1 MSESETKLCLTV
13 YIKDITYESTTA
25 DEFVVLAFFLC
36 FIFTAIAVILFL
48 LYIIKHLK
56 ADKKRAQQSEIRRTI
71 RLQAAKRFYL
81 RQFDDDD
88 DDSTDNGGLETNYV
102 WSISEKRS
110 DRGGEER
117 SHSKICVII
126 DESKQLSVRAS
137 SCILEILS
145 SLFTSSKNSSPPTYL
160 SNCLW
165 LRESCF
171 ELIKYFHH
179 EAYSVLLNLM
189 LAALSEAKEIN
200 EIEKLKLATKYEQM
214 LDEDLA
220 DEEIGDSTCKLHC
233 VLVRIEKDINEMVG
247 SSKIQQ
253 ENLFTGE
260 RLSKYLVVIQ
270 REMLSYQYDSIV
282 KEIFLETEK
291 KLIDITAE
299 KWFNLEVIRYRI
311 NVVYKSLQELLKEK
325 GERNEIIQE
334 YLNEYLVNVYG
345 KLNEFCLVYEKEMF
359 DLISQVEQDKKINR
373 KQAMM
378 ELEANRY
385 TQRSNSLQELDLK
398 KRKAVSKFVI
408 SQIELILNDFK
419 TITNYELVVNSEGL
433 ELFEDFQ
440 KISHKRVVKLLRSC
454 EEEVFD
460 KLQKNE
466 VATEENLVELGKAL
480 SSSLKD
486 FKMAQEKLKVDFQ
499 EERHKS
505 VEQIGKFIDS
515 LYSVMEKNY
524 NKGVEDMK
532 KEYLE
537 ILHSLSN
544 LQELEMNKLEHEFEI
559 GFSCLTFSLYFTV
572 MTGVVHKIHE
582 AISDKIIKCSD
593 EDVSLSLHD
602 MVQILKQDKSV
613 LNRSSLFQMPNKELY
628 PIVEKE
634 LNKFTGSLSIAVE
647 NYVEA
652 VMKTIDNFFLPQMN
666 RVIQETI
673 VQQSQLCV
681 SNLYLAKEKLRSCST
696 NRKGYMTKQASSF
709 AKDCFEQI
717 RSIWESQA
725 NFKAHKLREGRYD
738 IMKDFDPVIE
748 AFFYMRADDDQRSDK
763 MTLVQKTLRL
773 QSEFFKS
780 VEEVVRGNSVER
792 VLDANLENELMLMKL
807 HDKLESYE
815 PRTEDLNASQQRN
828 FRSQKSHD
836 SDAAS
841 RRRKVSLRHS
851 ISRKNKKL

>member
-1 MSESETKLCLTV
+1 V
-13 YIKDITYESTTA
+13 
-25 DEFVVLAFFLC
+25 
-36 FIFTAIAVILFL
+36 
-48 LYIIKHLK
+48 
-56 ADKKRAQQSEIRRTI
+56 KKE
-71 RLQAAKRFYL
+71 
-81 RQFDDDD
+81 
-88 DDSTDNGGLETNYV
+88 G
-102 WSISEKRS
+102 
-110 DRGGEER
+110 
-117 SHSKICVII
+117 HSKICVII
-126 DESKQLSVRAS
+126 DEDKQSSVRSS

-145 SLFTSSKNSSPPTYL
+145 SLFTSNTNSSPPTYL

-165 LRESCF
+165 IRESCF

-179 EAYSVLLNLM
+179 EAFSVLLNLM
-189 LAALSEAKEIN
+189 LTALSEAKKIN
-200 EIEKLKLATKYEQM
+200 EIEKLELTTKYEQM
-214 LDEDLA
+214 LDEHLA

-233 VLVRIEKDINEMVG
+233 VLVRIEKDIHEMIG
-247 SSKIQQ
+247 SSENQQ

-270 REMLSYQYDSIV
+270 REMLSYQYDNIV
-282 KEIFLETEK
+282 KEMFIETEK
-291 KLIDITAE
+291 KMIDITAE

-311 NVVYKSLQELLKEK
+311 NVVYESLQELLKKK
-325 GERNEIIQE
+325 GERKEVIQE
-334 YLNEYLVNVYG
+334 YLNDYLVTVYE

-359 DLISQVEQDKKINR
+359 DLISQIERDKQINR

-378 ELEANRY
+378 ELEGNRY
-385 TQRSNSLQELDLK
+385 TQRSNSLQELELNK
-398 KRKAVSKFVI
+398 KKAVSKFVI

-440 KISHKRVVKLLRSC
+440 KMSNKRVIKLLRSC
-454 EEEVFD
+454 EEKVFD
-460 KLQKNE
+460 KLQRNE
-466 VATEENLVELGKAL
+466 VATEENLVELGKTL
-480 SSSLKD
+480 SSNLKD

-499 EERHKS
+499 EESHRS
-505 VEQIGKFIDS
+505 IGQIGQFTES
-515 LYSVMEKNY
+515 LYSVVEKNY
-524 NKGVEDMK
+524 NKCVVDMK

-572 MTGVVHKIHE
+572 MTGVIHKIHE
-582 AISDKIIKCSD
+582 AISDKIIKYSD
-593 EDVSLSLHD
+593 KDVSLSLHD
-602 MVQILKQDKSV
+602 MVQILKQDKNV

-628 PIVEKE
+628 PVVERE
-634 LNKFTGSLSIAVE
+634 LNECTSSLSMAVE

-652 VMKTIDNFFLPQMN
+652 VMKTIDNFFLPQIN
-666 RVIQETI
+666 RVIQEAI
-673 VQQSQLCV
+673 IQQSQLCV

-725 NFKAHKLREGRYD
+725 NFKAHKLREGKYD
-738 IMKDFDPVIE
+738 IMKDFNPVIE
-748 AFFYMRADDDQRSDK
+748 AFFDKRADDKQWRDK
-763 MTLVQKTLRL
+763 VTLVQKTLRL

-815 PRTEDLNASQQRN
+815 PRTEELSASQQRN
-828 FRSQKSHD
+828 FRSQKPHD
-836 SDAAS
+836 SDGAS
-841 RRRKVSLRHS
+841 RRRKESLRHS